1 MSTNT
6 PNEILAAAGLS
17 DLSGPRAD
25 FAYNKIISDGEILL
39 IAERLSREAFIAA
52 AVRSMDPGQLNRLRK
67 RSRPEPAPVV
77 RWVVTISTISQR
89 PLLTATFGKE
99 QIFFDG
105 TPEKAAALVWHGEKP
120 PVRALQEYTA
130 AFNPNAPVLDAA
142 YWHTATNKEPRAPQF
157 DPITNE
163 WN

>member
-6 PNEILAAAGLS
+6 PNEILDVAGLS
-17 DLSGPRAD
+17 DLTGPRAD
-25 FAYNKIISDGEILL
+25 FAYRKIIDDHEVLA
-39 IAERLSREAFIAA
+39 IADRLSREAFIAA

-89 PLLTATFGKE
+89 PLMTATFGKE

-105 TPEKAAALVWHGEKP
+105 KPEQAASIFWHGEKP
-120 PVRALQEYTA
+120 SVRVLQEYAA

-142 YWHTATNKEPRAPQF
+142 YWHAVTHKEPRAPQF
-157 DPITNE
+157 DPISNTWE
-163 WN
+163 